1 MRATLSFA
9 AVLLPAVVGLG
20 CAEQTGEMAP
30 VDALPGPSYSFINGP
45 GSPGPIVVRVGGLSV
60 FLVVNDPQRN
70 LMSIHL
76 NVSDNPICGAGAF
89 DTFDVQR
96 VSTPSMMDAF
106 IAHRTADETSVAVY
120 STADFEEAGFLT
132 TGFDPSIFCSFIVGP
147 KKLAEGTARYE
158 RLAALP
164 FVISDRWVGLLDAGD
179 GTAIGYTDIQH
190 GILDPKTGDF
200 VRFTDNIVLAAEP
213 GR

>member
-1 MRATLSFA
+1 MLFAT
-9 AVLLPAVVGLG
+9 VIGLG
-20 CAEQTGEMAP
+20 CVEQTRGTVPAD
-30 VDALPGPSYSFINGP
+30 VLPGPSYSFINGP
-45 GSPGPIVVRVGGLSV
+45 GSPGPMVVRVAGLPV

-70 LMSIHL
+70 LMSVHL
-76 NVSDNPICGAGAF
+76 DVSDNPICGAGGF
-89 DTFDVQR
+89 DEFDVQR
-96 VSTPSMMDAF
+96 VSTPSVIEAF

-164 FVISDRWVGLLDAGD
+164 FEITDRWVGLLTGGD
-179 GTAIGYTDIQH
+179 GTPIGYTDIQH
-190 GILDPKTGDF
+190 GILDPSSGDF
-200 VRFTDNIVLAAEP
+200 VRFTDNIVLAREP